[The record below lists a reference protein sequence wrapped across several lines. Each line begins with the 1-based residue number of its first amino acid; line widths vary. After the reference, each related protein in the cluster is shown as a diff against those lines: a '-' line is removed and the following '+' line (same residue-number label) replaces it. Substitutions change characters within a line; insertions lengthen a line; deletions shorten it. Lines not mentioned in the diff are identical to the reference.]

1 MIHSGKVDK
10 NRKEMSTQIIQNT
23 PIPLND
29 TE

>member
-23 PIPLND
+23 PIP
-29 TE
+29 